1 MAETRTHTESLVG
14 TTIGGKFV
22 VRELLGAGAMGAV
35 FRADQ
40 EPLGRTVAVK
50 VLNEELARDE
60 DMVRRFHV
68 EARAAS
74 RLNHPNTIAI
84 IDFGQTPEG
93 LLYLVM
99 EFVRGRTL
107 TEVIRQDFPLPPA
120 RLVDLAC
127 QILAGLHE
135 AHSQGVIHQDVKP
148 DNILV
153 ERLRTGGDLVKIAD
167 FGIARLRG
175 EELEGEREVVS
186 GTPEYMS
193 PEQIRGL
200 PVDARSDVYA
210 TGVVL
215 YEALAGER
223 PFDGGQLQ
231 VLRAHL
237 EETPRQPRAR
247 RPDLVIDAGLERLV
261 LRALSKLPEERFESA
276 AAFRTAL
283 ASSLGSSVE
292 SGTVCASCR
301 TVVPRGSVFCPGC
314 GIRVGRADVA
324 RAATLPAVAKPSAP
338 TAAGPVTGPRPTTG
352 PRPEVARF
360 PLPFVGRDTEMAE
373 AARILATR
381 ERARSWVLLGE
392 PGSGKSRLC
401 AEVAARAAA
410 AGYRA
415 HTITP
420 DPAGLARSWYPIRNA
435 VAALLALPADVG
447 RPALQ
452 AAIAASG
459 LDPPDAPGL
468 AELFCLE
475 APVNGMELAVRRRE
489 CAASALRVLRGSS
502 SWKPTLLIFEDVERY
517 DRPSLDLLLR
527 LVEFPGE
534 APVHVILTSTPGGEI
549 EWVEGAG
556 QLQLQGLRFEAVCE
570 LVRAAG
576 SPGLDAT
583 ELAALTHSLPLHLEQ
598 RLRQATEGGAA
609 GGDSLA
615 DIVDCR
621 VEALP
626 PAARHALQAAAVLGT
641 ECERRLVGRLLR
653 ADDSLEPALEV
664 LSGRGFVTLRG
675 NQIAFA
681 HPLVQEL
688 VLSGIPVDARRQ
700 LHAQLHFLLRREGA
714 PAAIVGA
721 HGYHAGGGEQIVA
734 SLERAGQEAE
744 RLFDDAG
751 AVVHYRRAWELA
763 RKAVLGGEENA
774 EQELARVGVS
784 LGNAMCYAGDLAGAE
799 GVLREMLELCS
810 DERALSARALRG
822 LARVAAAGGQPFAR
836 CAEHMRV
843 SLGQALRSG
852 DRAVI
857 AETYLEWST
866 LLQREG
872 DLSTA
877 ASELGEGILVVTAGE
892 GPRAEDAPP
901 LMWRLALRMGE
912 LQLSLGQHAE
922 ACASAEAAL
931 AQATRVGSDL
941 GAARAHS
948 LLGDVYRA
956 MGRTAEAAMERV
968 RAVDW
973 MRRLGDRRSTAEL
986 LYALAKE
993 DLAAGARDQAR
1004 AKLVEVRALSH
1015 SVEWRDGEER
1025 AAESLDALG

>member
-1 MAETRTHTESLVG
+1 MGETEAHTKSLVG
-14 TTIGGKFV
+14 ATIGGKFV
-22 VRELLGAGAMGAV
+22 IRELLGAGAMGAV

-60 DMVRRFHV
+60 DMVKRFHV

-107 TEVIRQDFPLPPA
+107 TELIRQDFPLPPA
-120 RLVDLAC
+120 RLIDLAC

-135 AHSQGVIHQDVKP
+135 AHSQGVVHQDVKP

-175 EELEGEREVVS
+175 EEPEGEREVVS

-237 EETPRQPRAR
+237 EETPRAPTER
-247 RPDLVIDAGLERLV
+247 RPDLQIDPALERLV
-261 LRALSKLPEERFESA
+261 LRALSKIPEERFETA

-283 ASSLGSSVE
+283 ASCLGSGVE

-314 GIRVGRADVA
+314 GVRVARADVA
-324 RAATLPAVAKPSAP
+324 RAATLPAVARAGVSTAP
-338 TAAGPVTGPRPTTG
+338 GPATGPRPVS
-352 PRPEVARF
+352 RPEVARF
-360 PLPFVGRDTEMAE
+360 PLPFVGRDSELNE
-373 AARILATR
+373 AARILSTR

-401 AEVAARAAA
+401 AEVTTRAAA
-410 AGYRA
+410 AGYRV
-415 HTITP
+415 HTVNP
-420 DPAGLARSWYPIRNA
+420 DPTGLARSWYPIRQA
-435 VAALLALPADVG
+435 VAALLSVPESVG

-489 CAASALRVLRGSS
+489 CAASALRVLRGAPN
-502 SWKPTLLIFEDVERY
+502 WKPTLLIFEDVERY
-517 DRPSLDLLLR
+517 DRPSVDLLLR
-527 LVEFPGE
+527 LVEFPGD

-556 QLQLQGLRFEAVCE
+556 QLQLQGLRYEAVCE

-576 SPGLDAT
+576 SPGIDAT
-583 ELAALTHSLPLHLEQ
+583 ELAALTGGMPLHLEQ

-609 GGDSLA
+609 GGESLA

-641 ECERRLVGRLLR
+641 ECDRRLVGRLIR
-653 ADDSLEPALEV
+653 NDESLEAGLEV
-664 LSGRGFVTLRG
+664 LSSRGFVKLRG
-675 NQIAFA
+675 TSVAFT

-688 VLSGIPVDARRQ
+688 VLSGIPVEGRRQ
-700 LHAQLHFLLRREGA
+700 CHAKVHGFLRREGA
-714 PAAIVGA
+714 PAAVVGA
-721 HGYHAGGGEQIVA
+721 HGYHAGGGEQVVA
-734 SLERAGQEAE
+734 SLERAGREAE

-763 RKAVLGGEENA
+763 RRAVLGGEEDA

-799 GVLREMLELCS
+799 GVLRETLELCS
-810 DERALSARALRG
+810 NERALSARALRA
-822 LARVAAAGGQPFAR
+822 LARVAAAGGQPFER
-836 CAEHMRV
+836 CAEHMRGG
-843 SLGQALRSG
+843 LGHALRSG

-872 DLSTA
+872 DKATA
-877 ASELGEGILVVTAGE
+877 ASELGEGILIVTGGE

-901 LMWRLALRMGE
+901 VMWRLALRMGE
-912 LQLSLGQHAE
+912 LQVSLGEHAG

-931 AQATRVGSDL
+931 FQATRVGSDL

-956 MGRTAEAAMERV
+956 MGRHAEAAEERV
-968 RAVDW
+968 KAVDW

-986 LYALAKE
+986 LFALAKE
-993 DLAAGARDQAR
+993 DLAAGANDRAR
-1004 AKLVEVRALSH
+1004 AKLVEVRELSH

-1025 AAESLDALG
+1025 AAETLQGLG